1 MPEFIKADNPNP
13 APEGTTGEGTGKE
26 QFEEMSFG
34 ELEKLVKERS
44 TKGEAVSEEEVSEEV
59 VDVSMEKE
67 TGQEVG
73 GMVGEED
80 EEKLKKYLE
89 KSKEELVKELV
100 NLQKLLGRQSNE
112 IGELR
117 KLKEEIEKMQTE
129 KEAYRIYSLLEN
141 LEAEED
147 LSEQE
152 VEEIL
157 EELSSSPYKAIK
169 KIAMRSLEPLLIRI
183 TKTDFERKS
192 QELRE
197 KTKDSLVPFSEYEQE
212 VYKLLDS
219 FTDKNKGNELIRK
232 YGVDAL
238 EVAYNMV
245 KQRVADEA
253 YKKRVTELEEK
264 YKKAQGETKKGRTYV
279 ESPGGRASGGEL
291 DYENMPFKELEKLVK
306 KLSEKK

>member
-1 MPEFIKADNPNP
+1 MPEVIKADNPNP
-13 APEGTTGEGTGKE
+13 APEGTTGEGTGKN
-26 QFEEMSFG
+26 QLEEMSFS
-34 ELEKLVKERS
+34 ELEKLVKE
-44 TKGEAVSEEEVSEEV
+44 KANQGEVVLEEEAPEEV
-59 VDVSMEKE
+59 VEVPAEKE
-67 TGQEVG
+67 EEQETG
-73 GMVGEED
+73 GEIEAED

-89 KSKEELVKELV
+89 KPKEELVKELV

-117 KLKEEIEKMQTE
+117 KLKEEFEKMQTE
-129 KEAYRIYSLLEN
+129 REAYRIYSLLEN

-152 VEEIL
+152 VEEII

-169 KIAMRSLEPLLIRI
+169 KIAIKSLEPLLIRVI
-183 TKTDFERKS
+183 KTDFERKS

-197 KTKDSLVPFSEYEQE
+197 KTKDSLVPFAEYEHE

-245 KQRVADEA
+245 KQKVADEA
-253 YKKRVTELEEK
+253 YKKKVTELEEK

-279 ESPGGRASGGEL
+279 ESPGGRASGGEF